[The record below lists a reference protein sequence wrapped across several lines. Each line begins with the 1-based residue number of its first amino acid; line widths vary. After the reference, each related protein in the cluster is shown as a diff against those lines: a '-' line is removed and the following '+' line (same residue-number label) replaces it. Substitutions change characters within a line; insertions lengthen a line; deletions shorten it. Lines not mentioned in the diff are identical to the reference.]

1 MKELEEYAKIN
12 NIPIMQK
19 DGILYLINYIKENNI
34 KNILEIGSAIGYSSI
49 MMASINSDIRITTIE
64 RDKDRYDLAVSNIK
78 KYNLDKQI
86 NIIYGDAVD
95 TDIAGMYDLI
105 FIDAAKGKN
114 IFFFEKYKNNLEQFY
129 YDKNKQELRIHDL
142 MRYGI
147 EAVLLNDYKQIPDIL
162 TDIQRETKC
171 NTIFISGAAHEYGSA
186 WKNSAP
192 QFIRSLVRELYRKH
206 YKIITGHARGIGSY
220 VISAVVEECQ
230 NNVSKLEKHL
240 MIKAF
245 PYEDKNRT
253 DYKKLVTSY
262 REGIFKHAGIVIF
275 MFGNKISENGV
286 ILTDGVYQEFEI
298 AKKSNAYIIPI
309 GSTAM

>member
-95 TDIAGMYDLI
+95 TDIAGMCDLI

-114 IFFFEKYKNNLEQFY
+114 IFFFEKYKNNLVKGGSIITDNLSFHGLVE
-129 YDKNKQELRIHDL
+129 DSDLVKTKNQR
-142 MRYGI
+142 GI
-147 EAVLLNDYKQIPDIL
+147 VNKIKD
-162 TDIQRETKC
+162 
-171 NTIFISGAAHEYGSA
+171 FISFLDNNEEFATEYIPVGDKIAIS
-186 WKNSAP
+186 KR
-192 QFIRSLVRELYRKH
+192 RSD
-206 YKIITGHARGIGSY
+206 
-220 VISAVVEECQ
+220 
-230 NNVSKLEKHL
+230 
-240 MIKAF
+240 
-245 PYEDKNRT
+245 YE
-253 DYKKLVTSY
+253 
-262 REGIFKHAGIVIF
+262 
-275 MFGNKISENGV
+275 
-286 ILTDGVYQEFEI
+286 
-298 AKKSNAYIIPI
+298 
-309 GSTAM
+309 

>member
-114 IFFFEKYKNNLEQFY
+114 IFFFEKYKNNLVKGGSIITDNLSFHGLVE
-129 YDKNKQELRIHDL
+129 DSDLVKTKNQS
-142 MRYGI
+142 GI
-147 EAVLLNDYKQIPDIL
+147 VNKIKD
-162 TDIQRETKC
+162 
-171 NTIFISGAAHEYGSA
+171 FISFLDNNEEFATEYIPVGDKIAIS
-186 WKNSAP
+186 KR
-192 QFIRSLVRELYRKH
+192 RSD
-206 YKIITGHARGIGSY
+206 
-220 VISAVVEECQ
+220 
-230 NNVSKLEKHL
+230 
-240 MIKAF
+240 
-245 PYEDKNRT
+245 YE
-253 DYKKLVTSY
+253 
-262 REGIFKHAGIVIF
+262 
-275 MFGNKISENGV
+275 
-286 ILTDGVYQEFEI
+286 
-298 AKKSNAYIIPI
+298 
-309 GSTAM
+309 

>member
-95 TDIAGMYDLI
+95 TDITGMYDLI

-114 IFFFEKYKNNLEQFY
+114 IFFFEKYKNNLVKGGTIITDNLSFHGLVE
-129 YDKNKQELRIHDL
+129 DSDLVKTKNQR
-142 MRYGI
+142 GI
-147 EAVLLNDYKQIPDIL
+147 VNKIKD
-162 TDIQRETKC
+162 
-171 NTIFISGAAHEYGSA
+171 FISFLDNNEEFATEYIPVGDKIAIS
-186 WKNSAP
+186 KR
-192 QFIRSLVRELYRKH
+192 RSD
-206 YKIITGHARGIGSY
+206 
-220 VISAVVEECQ
+220 
-230 NNVSKLEKHL
+230 
-240 MIKAF
+240 
-245 PYEDKNRT
+245 YE
-253 DYKKLVTSY
+253 
-262 REGIFKHAGIVIF
+262 
-275 MFGNKISENGV
+275 
-286 ILTDGVYQEFEI
+286 
-298 AKKSNAYIIPI
+298 
-309 GSTAM
+309 

>member
-1 MKELEEYAKIN
+1 MRELEEYAKIN

-114 IFFFEKYKNNLEQFY
+114 IFFFEKYKNNLVKRGTIITDNLSFHGLVE
-129 YDKNKQELRIHDL
+129 DSDLVKTKNQK
-142 MRYGI
+142 GI
-147 EAVLLNDYKQIPDIL
+147 VNKIKD
-162 TDIQRETKC
+162 
-171 NTIFISGAAHEYGSA
+171 FISFLDNNDEFDTEYIPVGDKIAIS
-186 WKNSAP
+186 KR
-192 QFIRSLVRELYRKH
+192 RSD
-206 YKIITGHARGIGSY
+206 
-220 VISAVVEECQ
+220 
-230 NNVSKLEKHL
+230 
-240 MIKAF
+240 
-245 PYEDKNRT
+245 YE
-253 DYKKLVTSY
+253 
-262 REGIFKHAGIVIF
+262 
-275 MFGNKISENGV
+275 
-286 ILTDGVYQEFEI
+286 
-298 AKKSNAYIIPI
+298 
-309 GSTAM
+309 

>member
-49 MMASINSDIRITTIE
+49 MMASIDSDIRITTIE

-114 IFFFEKYKNNLEQFY
+114 IFFFEKYKNNLVKGGTIITDNLSFHGLVE
-129 YDKNKQELRIHDL
+129 DSDLVKTKNQR
-142 MRYGI
+142 GI
-147 EAVLLNDYKQIPDIL
+147 VNKIKD
-162 TDIQRETKC
+162 
-171 NTIFISGAAHEYGSA
+171 FISFLDNNDEFDTEYIPVGDKIAIS
-186 WKNSAP
+186 KR
-192 QFIRSLVRELYRKH
+192 RSD
-206 YKIITGHARGIGSY
+206 
-220 VISAVVEECQ
+220 
-230 NNVSKLEKHL
+230 
-240 MIKAF
+240 
-245 PYEDKNRT
+245 YE
-253 DYKKLVTSY
+253 
-262 REGIFKHAGIVIF
+262 
-275 MFGNKISENGV
+275 
-286 ILTDGVYQEFEI
+286 
-298 AKKSNAYIIPI
+298 
-309 GSTAM
+309 

>member
-95 TDIAGMYDLI
+95 IDITGMYDLI

-114 IFFFEKYKNNLEQFY
+114 IFFFEKYKNNLVKGGTIITDNLSFHGLVE
-129 YDKNKQELRIHDL
+129 DSDLVKTKNQR
-142 MRYGI
+142 GI
-147 EAVLLNDYKQIPDIL
+147 VNKIKD
-162 TDIQRETKC
+162 
-171 NTIFISGAAHEYGSA
+171 FISFLDNNEEFATEYIPVGDKIAIS
-186 WKNSAP
+186 KR
-192 QFIRSLVRELYRKH
+192 RSD
-206 YKIITGHARGIGSY
+206 
-220 VISAVVEECQ
+220 
-230 NNVSKLEKHL
+230 
-240 MIKAF
+240 
-245 PYEDKNRT
+245 YE
-253 DYKKLVTSY
+253 
-262 REGIFKHAGIVIF
+262 
-275 MFGNKISENGV
+275 
-286 ILTDGVYQEFEI
+286 
-298 AKKSNAYIIPI
+298 
-309 GSTAM
+309 